1 MAWTNQNKNTSSF
14 IDGVKQFL
22 ISFLLWTD
30 TDGSD
35 GGYLVYTDGSGGEGR
50 IILEDHSFA
59 DLPKHPSLFTNQVK
73 H

>member
-1 MAWTNQNKNTSSF
+1 MSWSFSDKNTSSF

-22 ISFLLWTD
+22 VSFLLWTD

-35 GGYLVYTDGSGGEGR
+35 GGYLMYTDSDGDEGR

-59 DLPKHPSLFTNQVK
+59 DLEKHPSLFTNQPK